1 MTSFRIKSTKNGF
14 ELVEPLDDLQRS
26 HGYLMVV
33 NPHGE
38 VLKFFRVGSS
48 KERNAREYLEYV
60 SLSRWEKIKYWLNY
74 KRGSRRF

>member
-14 ELVEPLDDLQRS
+14 KLVEPIDNLQRS
-26 HGYLMVV
+26 HGYLMVL

-38 VLKFFRVGSS
+38 VLKFFNVGLS
-48 KERNAREYLEYV
+48 ERNAREYLEYV

-74 KRGSRRF
+74 KRGSRGF